1 MISTSWI
8 FFLVVTISCNSV
20 QQPIFFK
27 NPFKGLNGI
36 VPRTNA
42 YIRNEIRAV
51 YYYDQTVAVVD
62 LGTNNEL
69 HNCNLIEVYEQEEAN
84 EVLRNLSSTA
94 VPQLVSFEQMTKLMQ
109 QCELL
114 DKIQHDTLSTEM
126 SHTENKGSHG
136 VGSVLSLL
144 SGILPGTKW
153 CGTGDIAEN
162 YHDLG
167 HEAQID
173 RCCRSHDLCPVKIRA
188 QQTRYNL
195 TNYSI
200 YTKSHCVCDEALYHC
215 LKATTNPTA
224 QVMGRIYFNVI
235 KVPCI
240 EDVSEDTLEKHTS
253 IRIGRRFIPVQ
264 MSY

>member
-1 MISTSWI
+1 MITTEWT
-8 FFLVVTISCNSV
+8 FLLIVTIISSSV
-20 QQPIFFK
+20 QQPTFFK
-27 NPFKGLNGI
+27 NSFKGLNG
-36 VPRTNA
+36 VTLKDHA
-42 YIRNEIRAV
+42 YDRNEITAV

-62 LGTNNEL
+62 LGANNEL
-69 HNCNLIEVYEQEEAN
+69 HNCNLIEVEQDEAS
-84 EVLRNLSSTA
+84 EILRNLSSTT
-94 VPQLVSFEQMTKLMQ
+94 VPQLVSFQQMTRLMQ

-114 DKIQHDTLSTEM
+114 DKIQHDATGM
-126 SHTENKGSHG
+126 SNVVSKGSHS

-153 CGTGDIAEN
+153 CGAGDIAEN

-167 HEAQID
+167 RETQID

-195 TNYSI
+195 TNYSV
-200 YTKSHCVCDEALYHC
+200 YTKSHCACDEALYHC
-215 LKATTNPTA
+215 LKATTSPTA
-224 QVMGRIYFNVI
+224 QIMGRIYFNVI

-240 EDVSEDTLEKHTS
+240 EDVSENTLDYSS
-253 IRIGRRFIPVQ
+253 IGLERRFIPVK

>member
-1 MISTSWI
+1 MISTEWT
-8 FFLVVTISCNSV
+8 FLLIVTIVSSSI
-20 QQPIFFK
+20 QQPTFFK
-27 NPFKGLNGI
+27 NSFKGLNG
-36 VPRTNA
+36 VTLRDHA
-42 YIRNEIRAV
+42 YDRNEITAV

-62 LGTNNEL
+62 LGANNEL
-69 HNCNLIEVYEQEEAN
+69 HNCNLIEVYEQDEAS
-84 EVLRNLSSTA
+84 EILRNLSSTT
-94 VPQLVSFEQMTKLMQ
+94 VPQLVSFQQMTRLMQ

-114 DKIQHDTLSTEM
+114 DKIQHDATGM
-126 SHTENKGSHG
+126 SNVVSKGSHS

-153 CGTGDIAEN
+153 CGAGDIAEN

-167 HEAQID
+167 RETQID

-195 TNYSI
+195 TNYSV
-200 YTKSHCVCDEALYHC
+200 YTKSHCACDETLYHC
-215 LKATTNPTA
+215 LKATTSPTA
-224 QVMGRIYFNVI
+224 QIMGRIYFNVI

-240 EDVSEDTLEKHTS
+240 EDVSENTLDYSS
-253 IRIGRRFIPVQ
+253 IGLERRFIPVK